1 MSLLKGTTPGPWK
14 VGHDGTSRPIIL
26 ATGHKMLSVGQ
37 FDGARW
43 SSYEEEEAD
52 ARLIAAAPDLARE
65 VELLREVVDE
75 VEDYLCQGIH
85 GDSTFMERMAEDY
98 RKEFPKEQTDE

>member
-1 MSLLKGTTPGPWK
+1 MNLLKGTTPGPWM

-26 ATGHKMLSVGQ
+26 TTGHKMLSVGQ

-52 ARLIAAAPDLARE
+52 AALVAAAPDLAKE
-65 VELLREVVDE
+65 VELLRELADAFELQDE
-75 VEDYLCQGIH
+75 PANIAILTRAYR
-85 GDSTFMERMAEDY
+85 TY
-98 RKEFPKEQTDE
+98 RKEFPKEKEDA

>member
-1 MSLLKGTTPGPWK
+1 MNLLKGTTPGPWK

-26 ATGHKMLSVGQ
+26 TTGHKMLSVSQ

-52 ARLIAAAPDLARE
+52 AALIAAAPDLARE
-65 VELLREVVDE
+65 VELLRKFMGFIEEIDT
-75 VEDYLCQGIH
+75 LKRPL
-85 GDSTFMERMAEDY
+85 TPMERHLYAMEQSY
-98 RKEFPKEQTDE
+98 RKEFPKEGE